1 MLEAA
6 RQANAT
12 IITSAFHK
20 FSPIG
25 ISGVVVIA
33 ESHLAI
39 HTWPEY
45 GYAAV
50 DVFTCGDVLDGAQAV
65 RVLSERLGSRR
76 HLDLEH
82 GPRPRRPSPG
92 AAQPQPGRQ
101 WPGRRRQPD
110 PALGAGPGHGVA

>member
-1 MLEAA
+1 LGKQLVIELFVCVVLRFADIQWNEGGMLEVA
-6 RQANAT
+6 RKATAT

-50 DVFTCGDVLDGAQAV
+50 VVFT
-65 RVLSERLGSRR
+65 
-76 HLDLEH
+76 
-82 GPRPRRPSPG
+82 
-92 AAQPQPGRQ
+92 
-101 WPGRRRQPD
+101 
-110 PALGAGPGHGVA
+110 